1 MSQIDFAAFL
11 IAGAVGTF
19 WDDRIAWGVVGV
31 WALLK
36 LLHVL

>member
-1 MSQIDFAAFL
+1 MSQEDYAVFL
-11 IAGAVGTF
+11 IAGAVGALYNSV
-19 WDDRIAWGVVGV
+19 IAWGIVGV